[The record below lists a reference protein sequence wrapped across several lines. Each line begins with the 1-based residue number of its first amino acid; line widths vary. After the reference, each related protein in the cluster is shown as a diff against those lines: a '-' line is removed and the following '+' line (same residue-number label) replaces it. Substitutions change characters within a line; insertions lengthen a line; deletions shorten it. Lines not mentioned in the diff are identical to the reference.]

1 MATCKYK
8 GDPLKNGTVSKVS
21 TGVYV
26 ALGMVYMTLLKDVPQ
41 WYLAILLFIG
51 FKVVFRYEKCT
62 VSYIEIKLRGVK
74 KEEGYLYNF
83 LAGFQKLRDSDLV
96 FYSLLGYVALVTLVY
111 FCALGKTML
120 I

>member
-1 MATCKYK
+1 M
-8 GDPLKNGTVSKVS
+8 DSLRNGTVSKIA
-21 TGVYV
+21 TGAYV
-26 ALGMVYMTLLKDVPQ
+26 GIGMVYMTLLEDIPQ

-62 VSYIEIKLRGVK
+62 VSYIEVKVRGVR

-83 LAGFQKLRDSDLV
+83 LAGFQKLRDSRLV
-96 FYSLLGYVALVTLVY
+96 YYTLCGYVALVALVY
-111 FCALGKTML
+111 FCVLGKTIL